1 MPNVTTLMTQ
11 KIMYMKAVIEFN
23 LDEEEDSRRYEIMNS
38 AESLVLAIWEYDQ
51 KLRSLYK
58 YEGKEEAYEYRNLL
72 QEHLSERNVSHLR

>member
-1 MPNVTTLMTQ
+1 
-11 KIMYMKAVIEFN
+11 MKAVIEFN

-72 QEHLSERNVSHLR
+72 QEHLSERNVSHLI

>member
-72 QEHLSERNVSHLR
+72 QEHLSERNVSHLI